1 MNNRLESSKIF
12 VHLYAPDS
20 LHFTYT
26 VALLHFLYMYIFI
39 YLCIPGIKYQSLPTY
54 TLCIY
59 FILYMYYIHVCSTC
73 MYFNFFIVIILIIC
87 RS

>member
-39 YLCIPGIKYQSLPTY
+39 YAYLVSNINLYLPIRY
-54 TLCIY
+54 AY
-59 FILYMYYIHVCSTC
+59 ILYYICTTYMYVVHVCT
-73 MYFNFFIVIILIIC
+73 LIFLLLLF
-87 RS
+87 